1 MGEREGERDR
11 GKSEMKGGGG
21 ARGREIKERG
31 GGSGNTGFI
40 SK

>member
-11 GKSEMKGGGG
+11 GKSEMKGGG
-21 ARGREIKERG
+21 AQGREIKEGG